1 MIDMEPTSTL
11 NKNSKDHQHEQTYP
25 ERADS
30 FAQESVQLHPQLK
43 EGLPSNLQGFVPNTR
58 LQLDPDCSVAHA
70 VHTALSMCC
79 PDPQAGTSSESNS
92 QSRAGS
98 GTFFA
103 PDLGANM

>member
-58 LQLDPDCSVAHA
+58 LDPDCSVAHA

-98 GTFFA
+98 GTVFA